1 MEVIN
6 KLTKRMSLI
15 ILIGLLSKMM
25 DMNFNDLIA

>member
-1 MEVIN
+1 MEAM
-6 KLTKRMSLI
+6 KKFSKMMSLI